1 MQPPSPPQTPTSHL
15 HSLEELDEQP
25 GVALHHVGLQLG
37 QRHQLVEQ
45 LDEEDVVLLA
55 EPAAVQLQEPA
66 GVGGAGRGGRGERV
80 SFNEGII
87 TSSSCG

>member
-1 MQPPSPPQTPTSHL
+1 MQPNHCHPRP

-25 GVALHHVGLQLG
+25 GVVLHHVGLQLG

-66 GVGGAGRGGRGERV
+66 GERGGRGERV
-80 SFNEGII
+80 PFNEGIT

>member
-1 MQPPSPPQTPTSHL
+1 MLGCNLTLTPPHL

-37 QRHQLVEQ
+37 QRHQLIEQ
-45 LDEEDVVLLA
+45 FDEEDVVLLA

-66 GVGGAGRGGRGERV
+66 GGRGGRGERV